1 MAPPGIPPS
10 GDAGDAGADEAAGG
24 RAPAARRLRLAA
36 LAAWVVAAAVLVV
49 LRGVPLDTAQVL
61 AWIVATLVLVTALGG
76 GRVRR
81 VFADWAPLAGLLL
94 VYGLTRGAADTW
106 GPPVRVASIA
116 GLESALFG
124 GEVPTVRLQRLLYR
138 HPPWTAAWWEVPIT
152 LVYVSHFLVP
162 YVVGAWHWTRGTA
175 RWLFWLRRYLTVT
188 GAALVVF
195 VLVPAA
201 PPWMAARL
209 DVIGPVQR
217 TAGRGWSLVGLDV
230 AERLVETGQASVN
243 LVAAMPSLHAAHA
256 ALVAALFWRGRALPA
271 RLALLAY
278 PAAMGFVLVVT
289 GEHYVVDVLAGFA
302 LVAAVCLGWSR
313 WESRGS
319 GRTAGARA

>member
-1 MAPPGIPPS
+1 MVPPR
-10 GDAGDAGADEAAGG
+10 GDAGAGRAAG
-24 RAPAARRLRLAA
+24 RVRRAA
-36 LAAWVVAAAVLVV
+36 LAAWAAAAAVLVV
-49 LRGVPLDTAQVL
+49 LRGVPLDAVQVL
-61 AWIVATLVLVTALGG
+61 AWTVATLALVTALGG

-81 VFADWAPLAGLLL
+81 VFVDWAPLAGLLL
-94 VYGLTRGAADTW
+94 VYGLTRGAADTL
-106 GPPVRVASIA
+106 GAPVRVASIA
-116 GLESALFG
+116 GLEAALFG
-124 GEVPTVRLQRLLYR
+124 GEVPTVRLQRHLYV

-152 LVYVSHFLVP
+152 LVYVSHFVVP
-162 YVVGAWHWTRGTA
+162 YAVGAWHWTRGRA
-175 RWLFWLRRYLTVT
+175 RWLFWLRRYATVT
-188 GAALVVF
+188 LAALVVF

-217 TAGRGWSLVGLDV
+217 TAGRGWSLLGLDV
-230 AERLVETGQASVN
+230 AQRVVETGQASVN

-256 ALVAALFWRGRALPA
+256 ALVAALFWRARAWPG

-278 PAAMGFVLVVT
+278 PVSMGFVLVVT

-319 GRTAGARA
+319 GRAVEARA